1 MKTSTKL
8 LATAAAGAAGYYFYA
23 SANAKKH
30 RKIATKWAGDLKE
43 DVMKQAKAVGDK
55 VDKQVIMNV
64 VDGVARAYETVRGI
78 NRNDIQKAAGELK
91 KNWDKL
97 TKELTSKKKSRRS
110 RASRWR

>member
-23 SANAKKH
+23 STNAKKH
-30 RKIATKWAGDLKE
+30 RKIAAKWAGDLKE
-43 DVMKQAKAVGDK
+43 DVIKQARVVGDK
-55 VDKQVIMNV
+55 VDKQAIMNV
-64 VDGVARAYETVRGI
+64 VDGVASAYETVRGI

-97 TKELTSKKKSRRS
+97 TKEMMGKKKARK
-110 RASRWR
+110 